1 MSEYFLKFEER
12 FKKIDYYCNEEKMND
27 TPKYNK
33 KRLRI
38 IKLPCDSK
46 KVIDE
51 CINSAHTQIKKL
63 PCDSIK
69 RLNNYH

>member
-1 MSEYFLKFEER
+1 
-12 FKKIDYYCNEEKMND
+12 MND